1 MTCVHFDV
9 VSSHIMK
16 IYIDPMA
23 AFKNHAS
30 DSWHNSDCTFHP
42 ILAVGNNFVF
52 LSVFENANVVI

>member
-30 DSWHNSDCTFHP
+30 DSGI
-42 ILAVGNNFVF
+42 ILIVPFIPF
-52 LSVFENANVVI
+52 